1 MEYKNIAPFI
11 NRQEEMAYIQQWIEE
26 EPKSILFFYGPKSS
40 GKTTLIYKFVDE
52 HLSDE
57 KKFSVKLFNLREVLL
72 FNYEDFLEC
81 FFELGYQV
89 FMEGPIKSPQRLPVR
104 NIENQRRSDF
114 FPARRCDN
122 QAV

>member
-1 MEYKNIAPFI
+1 MSDIGLLTADFSDHRFEII
-11 NRQEEMAYIQQWIEE
+11 NA
-26 EPKSILFFYGPKSS
+26 L
-40 GKTTLIYKFVDE
+40 
-52 HLSDE
+52 
-57 KKFSVKLFNLREVLL
+57 
-72 FNYEDFLEC
+72 DFLMT
-81 FFELGYQV
+81 LDYQV